1 MKKLS
6 LAKETLAALTQDQA
20 PLVAGGLYTDA
31 NYTGCTVTL
40 AAYGCGGD
48 GGGTAPLHTQDR
60 ICRFTGTQTLNAVCV
75 G

>member
-6 LAKETLAALTQDQA
+6 LVKETLA
-20 PLVAGGLYTDA
+20 PLSSNQTHQIAGGLYTDA
-31 NYTGCTVTL
+31 NYTGCTATL
-40 AAYGCGGD
+40 AAYGCDAG

-60 ICRFTGTQTLNAVCV
+60 ICRFTGNQSLNAVC